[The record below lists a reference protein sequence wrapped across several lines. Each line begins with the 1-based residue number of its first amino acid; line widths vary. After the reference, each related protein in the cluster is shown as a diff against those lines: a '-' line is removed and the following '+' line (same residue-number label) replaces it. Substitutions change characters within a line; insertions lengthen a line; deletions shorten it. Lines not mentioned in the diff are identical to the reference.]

1 MHFQHFSPWI
11 IDKNFTL
18 VSVVRRAICAAPTAT
33 TPCRRRRLGIAHC
46 SRTRSAAGELQQ
58 RVVEIETLIP
68 SKSNRG
74 EIIRSVNRGTGVAR
88 NKMRD
93 KRAGGRATAN
103 CAARCDAARLCAAR
117 CARIAAIARPPPPPW
132 ARCCAAVAA
141 AALIRWHTVDGD
153 HK

>member
-1 MHFQHFSPWI
+1 M
-11 IDKNFTL
+11 
-18 VSVVRRAICAAPTAT
+18 
-33 TPCRRRRLGIAHC
+33 PC
-46 SRTRSAAGELQQ
+46 TRSAAAGELQQ

-103 CAARCDAARLCAAR
+103 CAARRDAMRRGCVRRGVRGLPPSPGRHHLERDAA
-117 CARIAAIARPPPPPW
+117 PP
-132 ARCCAAVAA
+132 
-141 AALIRWHTVDGD
+141 LLLLLLYDDIQ
-153 HK
+153 

>member
-1 MHFQHFSPWI
+1 M
-11 IDKNFTL
+11 
-18 VSVVRRAICAAPTAT
+18 
-33 TPCRRRRLGIAHC
+33 
-46 SRTRSAAGELQQ
+46 QQ

-103 CAARCDAARLCAAR
+103 CSARRGSVRRGVRGLPPSPGRHHLERDAA
-117 CARIAAIARPPPPPW
+117 PP
-132 ARCCAAVAA
+132 RRAVAA
-141 AALIRWHTVDGD
+141 AALIR
-153 HK
+153 